1 MSATQPGVEQRIVES
16 DDVIAAMLES
26 ASIPTLMMSIV
37 HLTGRTDI
45 LRGAI
50 RPKTPLMGEVQGYL
64 DEQEKAA
71 VRALALEALK
81 AYRDNGCVLPP
92 APDAA
97 TIHEMMNFIVGE
109 TVPDDYVPMM
119 MEEMSL
125 VARDSE
131 AASTVANIPASVR
144 NDFQVLIIGAG
155 MSGLLAAVRLQEL
168 GIPYVVIEKSA
179 SVGGTWHENRYP
191 GCRVDIASHFYSYS
205 FEPSHEWTQL
215 YAKRDELWAYFKR
228 FADKHSVRQHIQ
240 FNTEVTA
247 ATWDDASA
255 TWNVELRGPDGT
267 GTSRTA
273 NALISAVGQLN
284 RPSIPEIP
292 GQAAFKGEVMHSAEW
307 RSDVS
312 LAGKRVAVIGTGA
325 SAFQL
330 VPEVAKEAAQLF
342 VFQRSPVWMLPNPNY
357 HAVVSDS
364 KKWLLKHV
372 PYYAQWYRFLLFWPG
387 TDGILPKLKVD
398 PVWPH
403 PERAV
408 NAHNDALRE
417 QLTNYIKSQVG
428 DNAGLLAKVVPN
440 YPVMVKRMLQDN
452 GSWLKTLQRGNVE
465 LVTDGISEINAGG
478 IVCGGKQYDVDVIVY
493 ATGFHANKFLWPMT
507 ITGRSGQTLNE
518 YWRDEP
524 RAYLGITVPGFPNLF
539 CMYGPGTNLA
549 HGGSIIFHSECQV
562 RYAIGCINALLQNGK
577 RALDCRPAV
586 YDDYN
591 ARLASELDSLVFSH
605 AGTGSWYKNKAGRV
619 VNTSPWRLV
628 DYWKWTREPQ
638 LADYEML

>member
-1 MSATQPGVEQRIVES
+1 
-16 DDVIAAMLES
+16 
-26 ASIPTLMMSIV
+26 
-37 HLTGRTDI
+37 
-45 LRGAI
+45 
-50 RPKTPLMGEVQGYL
+50 
-64 DEQEKAA
+64 
-71 VRALALEALK
+71 
-81 AYRDNGCVLPP
+81 
-92 APDAA
+92 
-97 TIHEMMNFIVGE
+97 
-109 TVPDDYVPMM
+109 
-119 MEEMSL
+119 
-125 VARDSE
+125 
-131 AASTVANIPASVR
+131 
-144 NDFQVLIIGAG
+144 

-168 GIPYVVIEKSA
+168 GIPYVVIEKGA

-215 YAKRDELWAYFKR
+215 YARRDELWAYFKR
-228 FADKHSVRQHIQ
+228 FAEKHGVLQHIQ
-240 FNTEVTA
+240 FNTEVAA
-247 ATWDDASA
+247 ATWDEASA
-255 TWNVELRGPDGT
+255 TWNVEVRSADGT
-267 GTSRTA
+267 TTSRTA

-284 RPSIPEIP
+284 RPSIPDIP
-292 GQAAFKGEVMHSAEW
+292 GRDSFKGEVMHSAEW

-357 HAVVSDS
+357 HAMVSES

-372 PYYAQWYRFLLFWPG
+372 PYYARWYRFLLFWPG

-398 PVWPH
+398 PAWPH

-408 NAHNDALRE
+408 NAHNDAMRE
-417 QLTNYIKSQVG
+417 QLTNYIKAQVG
-428 DNAGLLAKVVPN
+428 DNTGLLAKVVPN

-452 GSWLKTLQRGNVE
+452 GSWLKTLQRDNVE
-465 LVTDGISEINAGG
+465 LVTDGISGINASG

-493 ATGFHANKFLWPMT
+493 ATGFHANKFLWPMK
-507 ITGRSGQTLNE
+507 ITGRSGQTLDQ
-518 YWRDEP
+518 YWQDEP
-524 RAYLGITVPGFPNLF
+524 RAYLGMTVPGFPNLF

-562 RYAIGCINALLQNGK
+562 RYTIGCITALLQNGK

-628 DYWKWTREPQ
+628 DYWKWTRTPE

>member
-1 MSATQPGVEQRIVES
+1 VEQRIVES
-16 DDVIAAMLES
+16 DEVIAAMLEA

-45 LRGAI
+45 LHGAI
-50 RPKTPLMGEVQGYL
+50 RPKPPLMGEVQGYL
-64 DEQEKAA
+64 DDQDKAT
-71 VRALALEALK
+71 VRVLALEALK

-97 TIHEMMNFIVGE
+97 TIHEMMNFMVGE

-125 VARDSE
+125 VDRGTAVESSV
-131 AASTVANIPASVR
+131 ASIPASALK
-144 NDFQVLIIGAG
+144 DFQVLIIGAG
-155 MSGLLAAVRLQEL
+155 MSGLLAGVRLQEL
-168 GIPYVVIEKSA
+168 GIPYVIIEKGA

-215 YAKRDELWAYFKR
+215 YAKRDELQAYFRR
-228 FADKHSVRQHIQ
+228 FAETHGVLQHIV
-240 FNTEVTA
+240 FHTEVTA
-247 ATWDDASA
+247 ATYDEASA
-255 TWNVELRGPDGT
+255 TWDIDLRSADGT
-267 GTSRTA
+267 VMSRTA

-284 RPSIPEIP
+284 RPSIPAIP
-292 GQAAFKGEVMHSAEW
+292 GQATFKGEVMHSAEW
-307 RSDVS
+307 RSDVA

-357 HAVVSDS
+357 HAMVSDS

-372 PYYAQWYRFLLFWPG
+372 PYYARWYRFLLFWPG

-398 PVWPH
+398 PSWPH

-408 NAHNDALRE
+408 NAHNDAMRE
-417 QLTNYIKSQVG
+417 QLTDYIKAQVG
-428 DNAGLLAKVVPN
+428 DNAELLAKVVPN

-452 GSWLKTLQRGNVE
+452 GSWLKTLQRDNVA
-465 LVTDGISEINAGG
+465 LVTDGISEINADG

-507 ITGRSGQTLNE
+507 ITGRNGQTLDQ
-518 YWRDEP
+518 YWQDEP

-562 RYAIGCINALLQNGK
+562 RYTIGCITALLRNGK
-577 RALDCRPAV
+577 RALDCRPSA

-591 ARLASELDSLVFSH
+591 ARLVSELDNLVWSYS
-605 AGTGSWYKNKAGRV
+605 GVSSWYKNKAGRV

-628 DYWKWTREPQ
+628 DYWKWTRTPE
-638 LADYEML
+638 LADYELL

>member
-1 MSATQPGVEQRIVES
+1 MSATQTGADQRIVES
-16 DDVIAAMLES
+16 DETIAAMLEA

-92 APDAA
+92 PPDAA
-97 TIHEMMNFIVGE
+97 TIHEMMNFMVGE

-125 VARDSE
+125 IERDKE
-131 AASTVANIPASVR
+131 AASSVTAIPASVR
-144 NDFQVLIIGAG
+144 KDFQVLIIGAG
-155 MSGLLAAVRLQEL
+155 MSGLLAALRLQEL
-168 GIPYVVIEKSA
+168 GIPYAVIEKGA

-215 YAKRDELWAYFKR
+215 YAKRDELWAYFRR
-228 FADKHSVRQHIQ
+228 FAEKHGVLQHIQ

-247 ATWDDASA
+247 ATWDEASA
-255 TWNVELRGPDGT
+255 TWTVDLRSADGT
-267 GTSRTA
+267 QMSRTA
-273 NALISAVGQLN
+273 NALVSAVGQLN
-284 RPSIPEIP
+284 RPSIPDIP
-292 GQAAFKGEVMHSAEW
+292 GQATFNGQVMHSAEW

-330 VPEVAKEAAQLF
+330 VPEVAKEAAHLF

-357 HAVVSDS
+357 HAVVSES

-372 PYYAQWYRFLLFWPG
+372 PYYARWYRFLLFWPG
-387 TDGILPKLKVD
+387 TDGILPKLKID
-398 PVWPH
+398 PTWPH

-408 NAHNDALRE
+408 NAHNDAMRE
-417 QLTNYIKSQVG
+417 QLTNYIKTQVG
-428 DNAGLLAKVVPN
+428 DDAELLAKVLPD

-452 GSWLKTLQRGNVE
+452 GSWLKTLQRENVS

-507 ITGRSGQTLNE
+507 ITGRNGQTLE
-518 YWRDEP
+518 QFWQDEP
-524 RAYLGITVPGFPNLF
+524 RAFLGITVPGFPNLF

-562 RYAIGCINALLQNGK
+562 RYTIGCILALLQNGK

-591 ARLASELDSLVFSH
+591 TRLANELDDLVWSY
-605 AGTGSWYKNKAGRV
+605 TGASSWYKNKAGRV
-619 VNTSPWRLV
+619 VTTSPWRLV
-628 DYWKWTREPQ
+628 DYWKWTRQPE
-638 LADYEML
+638 LAHYEML

>member
-1 MSATQPGVEQRIVES
+1 MSATQTGADQRIVES
-16 DDVIAAMLES
+16 DETIAAMLEA

-92 APDAA
+92 PPDAA
-97 TIHEMMNFIVGE
+97 TIHEMMNFMVGE

-125 VARDSE
+125 IERDKE
-131 AASTVANIPASVR
+131 AASSVTAIPASVR
-144 NDFQVLIIGAG
+144 KDFQVLIIGAG
-155 MSGLLAAVRLQEL
+155 MSGLLAALRLQEL
-168 GIPYVVIEKSA
+168 GIPYAVIEKGA

-215 YAKRDELWAYFKR
+215 YAKRDELWAYFRR
-228 FADKHSVRQHIQ
+228 FAEKHGVLQHIQ

-247 ATWDDASA
+247 ATWDEASA
-255 TWNVELRGPDGT
+255 TWTVDLRSADGT
-267 GTSRTA
+267 QMSRTA
-273 NALISAVGQLN
+273 NALVSAVGQLN
-284 RPSIPEIP
+284 RPSIPDIP
-292 GQAAFKGEVMHSAEW
+292 GQATFNGQVMHSAEW

-330 VPEVAKEAAQLF
+330 VPEVAKEAAHLF

-357 HAVVSDS
+357 HAVVSES

-372 PYYAQWYRFLLFWPG
+372 PYYARWYRFLLFWPG
-387 TDGILPKLKVD
+387 TDGILPKLKID
-398 PVWPH
+398 PTWPH
-403 PERAV
+403 PQRAV
-408 NAHNDALRE
+408 NAHNDAMRE
-417 QLTNYIKSQVG
+417 QLTNYIKTQVG
-428 DNAGLLAKVVPN
+428 DDAELLAKVLPD

-452 GSWLKTLQRGNVE
+452 GSWLKTLQRENVS

-507 ITGRSGQTLNE
+507 ITGRNGQTLE
-518 YWRDEP
+518 QFWQDEP
-524 RAYLGITVPGFPNLF
+524 RAFLGITVPGFPNLF

-562 RYAIGCINALLQNGK
+562 RYTIGCILALLQNGK

-591 ARLASELDSLVFSH
+591 TRLANELDDLVWSY
-605 AGTGSWYKNKAGRV
+605 TGASSWYKNKAGRV
-619 VNTSPWRLV
+619 VTTSPWRLV
-628 DYWKWTREPQ
+628 DYWKWTRQPE
-638 LADYEML
+638 LAHYEML

>member
-1 MSATQPGVEQRIVES
+1 MSATQTGADQRIVES
-16 DDVIAAMLES
+16 DETIAAMLEA

-92 APDAA
+92 PPDAA
-97 TIHEMMNFIVGE
+97 TIHEMMNFMVGE

-125 VARDSE
+125 IERDKE
-131 AASTVANIPASVR
+131 AASSVTAIPASVR
-144 NDFQVLIIGAG
+144 KDFQVLIIGAG
-155 MSGLLAAVRLQEL
+155 MSGLLAALRLQEL
-168 GIPYVVIEKSA
+168 GIPYAVIEKGA

-215 YAKRDELWAYFKR
+215 YAKRDELWAYFRR
-228 FADKHSVRQHIQ
+228 FAEKHGVLQHIQ

-247 ATWDDASA
+247 ATWDEASA
-255 TWNVELRGPDGT
+255 TWTVDLRSADGT
-267 GTSRTA
+267 QMSRTA
-273 NALISAVGQLN
+273 NALVSAVGQLN
-284 RPSIPEIP
+284 RPSIPDIP
-292 GQAAFKGEVMHSAEW
+292 GQAAFNGQVMHSAEW

-330 VPEVAKEAAQLF
+330 VPEVAKEAAHLF

-357 HAVVSDS
+357 HAVVSES

-372 PYYAQWYRFLLFWPG
+372 PYYARWYRFLLFWPG
-387 TDGILPKLKVD
+387 TDGILPKLKID
-398 PVWPH
+398 PTWPH
-403 PERAV
+403 PQRAV
-408 NAHNDALRE
+408 NAHNDAMRE
-417 QLTNYIKSQVG
+417 QLTNYIKTQVG
-428 DNAGLLAKVVPN
+428 DDAELLAKVLPD

-452 GSWLKTLQRGNVE
+452 GSWLKTLQRENVS

-507 ITGRSGQTLNE
+507 ITGRNGQTLE
-518 YWRDEP
+518 QFWQDEP
-524 RAYLGITVPGFPNLF
+524 RAFLGITVPGFPNLF

-562 RYAIGCINALLQNGK
+562 RYTIGCILALLQNGK

-591 ARLASELDSLVFSH
+591 TRLANELDDLVWSY
-605 AGTGSWYKNKAGRV
+605 TGASSWYKNKAGRV
-619 VNTSPWRLV
+619 VTTSPWRLV
-628 DYWKWTREPQ
+628 DYWKWTRQPE
-638 LADYEML
+638 LAHYELL